1 MNANQRSDQ
10 RNNKKI
16 EPAASPGEV
25 GRKDDAGALA
35 SVSAVLGMLELLAAS
50 PRPMPLTMIARE
62 LGMSK
67 ARAWRNLHSLVVHG
81 YARQD
86 SETERYEI
94 GSKLMSLG
102 ESVRERFSIV
112 AAARTQ
118 MASLRDET
126 GHAVTLSGLVGGVLT
141 VLEMV
146 QGRTMIEFGIRPGS
160 HLPLH
165 CSAHGHV
172 ALAFGPPWLMQSLEQ
187 APLATWSPRTIT
199 DLKLLRREIEAVR
212 RQGWATA
219 DGQVLV
225 GINTLAAPVR
235 DHRGDFAGAVAIVG
249 ATQFIHAR
257 PTAEQIAQVRD
268 AAQRISSRVGW
279 EGGC

>member
-16 EPAASPGEV
+16 ETAASPGEV
-25 GRKDDAGALA
+25 GRKDDSGALA

-268 AAQRISSRVGW
+268 AAQRISSRLGW

>member
-1 MNANQRSDQ
+1 MNANQCSDQ

-16 EPAASPGEV
+16 EPTTSPGDV
-25 GRKDDAGALA
+25 GRTDDAGALA

-268 AAQRISSRVGW
+268 AAQRISSRLGW